1 MPHIA
6 GILIHFFPWINYN
19 PLSPDCKMQNGS
31 VLVLKKLEKMEKN
44 WTGALLFYF
53 FASKTE
59 VQVKRFFRCILTI
72 QQL

>member
-1 MPHIA
+1 
-6 GILIHFFPWINYN
+6 
-19 PLSPDCKMQNGS
+19 MQNGS